1 MLYFGREKLH
11 VLHDSS
17 LLLMIANKVC
27 TQLHGI
33 SGVCSKCSGKTG
45 RRGSS
50 PLPQKEGRV
59 WARLGQRGFTS
70 APLVQLQRF
79 SFSYQKL
86 GQLLHVCRGTRVW
99 GWEKA
104 RLSRSDLS
112 LEVCVDSARWERPA
126 LAASQQVLWAPGR
139 RPSIT
144 KAGQPVT
151 RNTQSF

>member
-1 MLYFGREKLH
+1 MLYFGQEKLR

-27 TQLHGI
+27 TQPHGI
-33 SGVCSKCSGKTG
+33 SGVCSKCSEKTG

-50 PLPQKEGRV
+50 LLPQKEGRF
-59 WARLGQRGFTS
+59 WARLGQRGFAS
-70 APLVQLQRF
+70 APLVQLQRV

-86 GQLLHVCRGTRVW
+86 GQLLHGCRGTRVW

-126 LAASQQVLWAPGR
+126 LAVSQQVRWAPWR
-139 RPSIT
+139 QPSIA
-144 KAGQPVT
+144 KAGQPAT
-151 RNTQSF
+151 RSMQSF

>member
-1 MLYFGREKLH
+1 MH

-27 TQLHGI
+27 TQPHGI
-33 SGVCSKCSGKTG
+33 SGVCSKCSEKTG

-50 PLPQKEGRV
+50 PLPQKEGRF
-59 WARLGQRGFTS
+59 WARLGQWGF
-70 APLVQLQRF
+70 AAFPLVQLQRF
-79 SFSYQKL
+79 SFCYQKL
-86 GQLLHVCRGTRVW
+86 GQLLHGCRGTRVW

-126 LAASQQVLWAPGR
+126 LAVSQQVRWAPWR
-139 RPSIT
+139 QPSIA
-144 KAGQPVT
+144 KAGQPAT
-151 RNTQSF
+151 RSMQSF